1 MRKNCNVV
9 LLILIIS
16 AIICIAVLNT
26 DHRKTM
32 RGGGINDGYV
42 FQNGRIVHNGQGN
55 HYSMNVQNAQNVQN
69 VQNAQNAQNAM
80 KLSNTK
86 LPIYWGNGIPLE
98 YEMRYTANVSPEEK
112 IYTISGN
119 NNEVGPQC
127 CPSAYSTSSG
137 CICPLLH

>member
-42 FQNGRIVHNGQGN
+42 FQNGRIVHNAQN
-55 HYSMNVQNAQNVQN
+55 TRNAQI
-69 VQNAQNAQNAM
+69 AQNTM
-80 KLSNTK
+80 KVSQPK

-98 YEMRYTANVSPEEK
+98 YEMRYTADVSPEEK